1 MICPVTVK
9 EPVMVWFPLNWFEP
23 VVANTVLSLPSNRSA
38 LKAYEAEVAKD
49 ADVANE
55 EDTAF
60 ST

>member
-38 LKAYEAEVAKD
+38 LKAYEAVVAKD
-49 ADVANE
+49 
-55 EDTAF
+55 EDTVN
-60 ST
+60 